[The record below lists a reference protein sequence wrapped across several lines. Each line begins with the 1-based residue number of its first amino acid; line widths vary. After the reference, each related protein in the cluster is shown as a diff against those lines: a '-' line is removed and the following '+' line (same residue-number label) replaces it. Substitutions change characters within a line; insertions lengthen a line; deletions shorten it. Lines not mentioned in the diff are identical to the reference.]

1 MFALFLLGGL
11 LFLLILREGRKHG
24 FHQARDTLTVSG
36 RDHKGLDT
44 ETKFIEFRAR
54 DRAEAFSLIDG
65 EIDLAAR
72 FAQRLRD
79 TVILRRNACSRVD
92 NKDNGIRF
100 FNRQLGLRRH
110 VAHHALG
117 PLGLKTARVDHDVR
131 ARAHLAVAV
140 VAIKVRDNGI
150 PSLGE
155 PVVEC
160 GFPDIRTTDKRNNRK
175 HERNFLKNK
184 IRCAVFSGWL
194 TG

>member
-1 MFALFLLGGL
+1 MILG
-11 LFLLILREGRKHG
+11 
-24 FHQARDTLTVSG
+24 
-36 RDHKGLDT
+36 
-44 ETKFIEFRAR
+44 
-54 DRAEAFSLIDG
+54 
-65 EIDLAAR
+65 
-72 FAQRLRD
+72 
-79 TVILRRNACSRVD
+79 RNARSRVD

-117 PLGLKTARVDHDVR
+117 SLGLKTARVDHDVG

-140 VAIKVRDNGI
+140 VAITRQAGKVRDNGI